1 MKLIITLYNSNSQYV
16 PPELSINIEYNSD
29 LADIWV
35 LGIFLYRMLVGK
47 YPFSAEND
55 QQLFKKMLRGNFSIP
70 PELSEDARDLLRRML
85 APDMTRASLDLVIY
99 HPWIKSY
106 RPLLLDQYYTTSKA
120 TSSLTPKNEY
130 FTNTTPQQQRNTTTR
145 RSNSVHTTTPPQ
157 DQTKIEPIP
166 KPRKKSSSRFI
177 KKAFLLLL
185 QGPFPPPKKPY
196 RDLSHLGTRDSV
208 FARQQQKV

>member
-1 MKLIITLYNSNSQYV
+1 MKLILTLYSNSQYV

-70 PELSEDARDLLRRML
+70 PELSEDAKDLLRRML

-106 RPLLLDQYYTTSKA
+106 RPLLLDQYHTTSKA

-130 FTNTTPQQQRNTTTR
+130 FTNTTPQQQRNTTIR
-145 RSNSVHTTTPPQ
+145 RSNSVHATTPPQ